1 MTFPAILLITL
12 SAFIHAFWNFFS
24 KRQNPS
30 TAFFLIASLVSA
42 LLLAPLLVVY
52 RRGLPYLTT
61 ADWILVGITGICQ
74 ALYYVGLSGA
84 YRYGD
89 LSLAY
94 PLARALPVLLV
105 ALVSLALGRGSQI
118 GSLAFVGFIAVAVGC
133 LILPLPNWA
142 ELKLKHYLNICCL
155 FAALAAIGTTGYT
168 LIDDQILRDLRSAAG
183 IPLAKTQITLLFI
196 ALENISLTISLAAYI
211 YLRQSDYRIFRSTW
225 KTIWLPAGGAG
236 LMMTGAYGLVLLAMA
251 FVTNVS
257 YVSAFRQISLPI
269 GVFLGMIVHH
279 EPRYIPR
286 LAGLAVIL
294 TGLIMV
300 TLG

>member
-1 MTFPAILLITL
+1 MTFTAILLITL

-42 LLLAPLLVVY
+42 FLFTPILVVF
-52 RRGLPYLTT
+52 RRGLPYFTA
-61 ADWILVGITGICQ
+61 ADWILVVITGICQ
-74 ALYYVGLSGA
+74 AVYYVGLSGA
-84 YRYGD
+84 YRNGD

-94 PLARALPVLLV
+94 PLARALPVFLV
-105 ALVSLALGRGSQI
+105 ALVSLALGRGNQI
-118 GSLAFVGFIAVAVGC
+118 GYLAFIGFMAVAAGC
-133 LILPLPNWA
+133 LILPLPDWD

-155 FAALAAIGTTGYT
+155 FAALAALGTTGYT
-168 LIDDQILRDLRSAAG
+168 LIDDQILRNLRTAAG
-183 IPLAKTQITLLFI
+183 MPLAKTQITLLFM
-196 ALENISLTISLAAYI
+196 ALENISLTIALAAYI
-211 YLRQSDYRIFRSTW
+211 GLRQSDSRILRATW
-225 KTIWLPAGGAG
+225 KNIWLPAGGAG

-251 FVTNVS
+251 FVSNVS

-286 LAGLAVIL
+286 LVGLAVIL
-294 TGLIMV
+294 AGLALIA
-300 TLG
+300 LG

>member
-1 MTFPAILLITL
+1 MTLTAILLITL

-30 TAFFLIASLVSA
+30 TAFFLIASIVSA
-42 LLLAPLLVVY
+42 ILFIPVLLIF
-52 RRGLPYLTT
+52 RRGLPYFTT
-61 ADWILVGITGICQ
+61 VDWVLVGFTGICQ

-84 YRYGD
+84 YRNGD

-105 ALVSLALGRGSQI
+105 ALVSLVLGRGNQI
-118 GSLAFVGFIAVAVGC
+118 GGLAFIGFFAVAAGC
-133 LILPLPNWA
+133 LILPLPNFK
-142 ELKLKHYLNICCL
+142 ELKLKHYLHICCL
-155 FAALAAIGTTGYT
+155 FAALAALGTTGYT
-168 LIDDQILRDLRSAAG
+168 LIDDQVLRNLRTAAG
-183 IPLAKTQITLLFI
+183 MPLAKTQITLLFM
-196 ALENISLTISLAAYI
+196 ALENLSLTTALAVFI
-211 YLRQSDYRIFRSTW
+211 CLHRPDFRILRSMW

-269 GVFLGMIVHH
+269 GVFFGMIVHH
-279 EPRYIPR
+279 EPRYLPR
-286 LAGLAVIL
+286 IMGLVVILAGLA
-294 TGLIMV
+294 LIA
-300 TLG
+300 LG

>member
-1 MTFPAILLITL
+1 MTITAILLITL
-12 SAFIHAFWNFFS
+12 SAFIHAFWNFLS

-30 TAFFLIASLVSA
+30 TAFFLIASIVSA
-42 LLLAPLLVVY
+42 ILIAPLLAVY
-52 RRGLPYLTT
+52 RDGLPYFTT
-61 ADWILVGITGICQ
+61 ADWILVVATGICQ

-84 YRYGD
+84 YRNGD

-94 PLARALPVLLV
+94 PLARALPVLWV

-118 GSLAFVGFIAVAVGC
+118 GALAFTGFIAVSAGC
-133 LILPLPNWA
+133 LILPLPTFG

-155 FAALAAIGTTGYT
+155 FAALAALGTTGYT
-168 LIDDQILRDLRSAAG
+168 LIDDQVLRNLRSAAG
-183 IPLAKTQITLLFI
+183 MPLAKTQITLLFM
-196 ALENISLTISLAAYI
+196 AFENISLTFALAI
-211 YLRQSDYRIFRSTW
+211 YVCLNRSDFGILRSTW
-225 KTIWLPAGGAG
+225 KSTWLTAGSAG

-257 YVSAFRQISLPI
+257 YVSAFRQMSLPI
-269 GVFLGMIVHH
+269 GVFLGMIVHR

-294 TGLIMV
+294 AGLVMIS
-300 TLG
+300 LG